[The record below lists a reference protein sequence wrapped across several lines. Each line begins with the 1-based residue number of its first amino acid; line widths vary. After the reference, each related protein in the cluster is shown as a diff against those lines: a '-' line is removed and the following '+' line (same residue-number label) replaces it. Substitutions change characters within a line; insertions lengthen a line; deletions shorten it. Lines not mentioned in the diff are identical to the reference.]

1 MLMMVVYEG
10 KLVSRK
16 QEAVMP
22 SKEESRETGKAYMVV
37 GWILVLF
44 AMLVMFFEPAALKLG
59 QTRFG
64 VIAVT
69 LVVVGLLLNIYGYR
83 LKRRSF

>member
-1 MLMMVVYEG
+1 MVMMVVYEG
-10 KLVSRK
+10 KLVSRR

-22 SKEESRETGKAYMVV
+22 SKEERRETGRALMVV